1 MMTDTSD
8 DPALIEQ
15 ARHNSDAFA
24 ALYRRYLTSVYRYLY
39 SRLGIVH
46 DAEDITTQVFI
57 DALEG
62 LSSNHYRAGGCFSA
76 WLFTI
81 ARRRLVDFYR
91 QRPTVPLDST
101 RTGADLCEIPSA
113 EPGLLV
119 ALEKSDD
126 LKRLTHLL
134 AQLDEE
140 KQELLRLLEDA
151 GFHGISFDKW
161 DATPWQTVR
170 GIEFRS
176 ATVVAFKG
184 TQGACWEGNQAVI
197 YKGPWRQVE
206 DDDGHVLRRGE
217 RVAVCEKTFQILT
230 SAPYEGQLIPIE
242 PLVPPAERREFDCSR
257 TVARHPRE
265 TKGLEYDLT
274 TEASGCCAPGEGC

>member
-1 MMTDTSD
+1 MTDTSD

-140 KQELLRLLEDA
+140 KQELLRLRFSALLGFAEIALLEGKSEAAVKMALYRTIDWLRE
-151 GFHGISFDKW
+151 H
-161 DATPWQTVR
+161 
-170 GIEFRS
+170 
-176 ATVVAFKG
+176 
-184 TQGACWEGNQAVI
+184 WE
-197 YKGPWRQVE
+197 
-206 DDDGHVLRRGE
+206 
-217 RVAVCEKTFQILT
+217 
-230 SAPYEGQLIPIE
+230 
-242 PLVPPAERREFDCSR
+242 AEN
-257 TVARHPRE
+257 
-265 TKGLEYDLT
+265 G
-274 TEASGCCAPGEGC
+274 